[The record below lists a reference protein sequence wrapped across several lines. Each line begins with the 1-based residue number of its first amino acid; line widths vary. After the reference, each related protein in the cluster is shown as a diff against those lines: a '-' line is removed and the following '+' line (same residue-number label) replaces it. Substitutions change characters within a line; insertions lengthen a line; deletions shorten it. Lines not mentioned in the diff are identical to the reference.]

1 MKTHIKKLHI
11 GSCFLL
17 MCSMAERLQN
27 DFPVLF
33 GVFRFEVF
41 LHDQLFEAVDVYI
54 GRIPCGIGIASFDC
68 FQYHPVLLRHVLRS
82 AEIIV
87 IDISESE
94 DQLLKLLYHLNE
106 DLVVARFY
114 DNAVEACIVLYH
126 VLHITV
132 GDGCIVFG

>member
-41 LHDQLFEAVDVYI
+41 LHDQFFEAVMRAYVACKDEAKVKF
-54 GRIPCGIGIASFDC
+54 GR
-68 FQYHPVLLRHVLRS
+68 
-82 AEIIV
+82 
-87 IDISESE
+87 
-94 DQLLKLLYHLNE
+94 KNK
-106 DLVVARFY
+106 
-114 DNAVEACIVLYH
+114 
-126 VLHITV
+126 
-132 GDGCIVFG
+132 